1 MTESA
6 TRHTIR
12 QWTQADSQETWT
24 VVKLGSKNYINL
36 LFKALL
42 FRRSSALLF
51 SAAMT
56 CVLIKTESNITLAK
70 LFGGIL
76 CYCACIYF
84 FTLLGFLYYL
94 YGPPLR
100 DMSDVTSVYLSDPDN
115 NFWVAECKG
124 KVVGT
129 IAIVKKDKASFDKNV
144 KKVAWLRRMF
154 VHPSYRRRGIA
165 RDLLNSSIEFCR
177 RQGYDAIELIT
188 TEVNE
193 HARQLYRHAGFR
205 CVAAKAYPYLCGL
218 ISVWTYECI
227 YYL

>member
-1 MTESA
+1 MTD
-6 TRHTIR
+6 TTDKHTIR
-12 QWTQADSQETWT
+12 QWSIADSQETWT
-24 VVKLGSKNYINL
+24 VVKLGSNNYINL

-42 FRRSSALLF
+42 FRRSSVLLF
-51 SAAMT
+51 SAVMIYI
-56 CVLIKTESNITLAK
+56 LMKTETNITLAK
-70 LFGGIL
+70 IFGGIL
-76 CYCACIYF
+76 CYCACVYF
-84 FTLLGFLYYL
+84 LTYIGFLYYL

-100 DMSDVTSVYLSDPDN
+100 DISDVAGVYLSDPNN
-115 NFWVAECKG
+115 NFWVAVCKD

-144 KKVAWLRRMF
+144 KKAAWLRRMF
-154 VHPSYRRRGIA
+154 VHPDYRRRGIA

-177 RQGYDAIELIT
+177 GQGYDAIELIT

-193 HARQLYRHAGFR
+193 QARQLYRQTGFR
-205 CVAAKAYPYLCGL
+205 CVAAKAYKYMYGF